1 MDRSACIIIVLVVLA
16 LLVTCCVVGAAVA
29 LFAYG
34 AAGAD
39 GWAEKQETI
48 VSEVSV
54 EAPGSLQVRN
64 PVGDVTIRT
73 GPEPDRV
80 VVQAT
85 KQGSSLRRRW
95 AENVVEEIEVR
106 VVPEGSEV
114 RVHVV
119 LPESSGLRTA
129 RVDLLITVP
138 EVTDL
143 DVVNDAG
150 HVSIT
155 GVEGSVRVRSATGA
169 LRMVDVTL
177 VGDCDVMNVT
187 GDITFEGRLPQ
198 PGSGEP
204 WRALLRT
211 ETGDIQFLVPPD
223 SQFTLDAES
232 ETGTVGSKFELQG
245 AQSGRGQGDVGRWL
259 KGGVNMEPGAREVV
273 LRTETGNVVVAP
285 LE

>member
-1 MDRSACIIIVLVVLA
+1 MDRLTCIIIAVVVLA
-16 LLVTCCVVGAAVA
+16 LLATCCVVGVAVA
-29 LFAYG
+29 VFAYG

-39 GWAEKQETI
+39 GWVEKQETI

-54 EAPGSLQVRN
+54 EAPASLQVRN

-73 GPEPDRV
+73 GPGPDRV

-85 KQGSSLRRRW
+85 KQGRSLRRRW
-95 AENVVEEIEVR
+95 AENVVEEMEVR
-106 VVPEGSEV
+106 VMPQGSEV

-129 RVDLLITVP
+129 RVDLLVTVP
-138 EVTDL
+138 EETDL

-169 LRMVDVTL
+169 LRMTDVTL
-177 VGDCDVMNVT
+177 VGECDVMNVT
-187 GDITFEGRLPQ
+187 GDITFEGRLAA

-223 SQFTLDAES
+223 SRFTLDAES
-232 ETGTVGSKFELQG
+232 ETGSVGSKLELQEV
-245 AQSGRGQGDVGRWL
+245 QSGRGQGDVGRWL
-259 KGGVNMEPGAREVV
+259 KGGVNMEPGAREVI
-273 LRTETGNVVVAP
+273 LRTETGTIVVAP